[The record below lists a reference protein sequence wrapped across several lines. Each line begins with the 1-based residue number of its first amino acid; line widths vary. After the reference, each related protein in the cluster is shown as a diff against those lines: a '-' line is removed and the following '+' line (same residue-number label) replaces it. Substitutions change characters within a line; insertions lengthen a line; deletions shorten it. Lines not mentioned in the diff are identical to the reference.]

1 MDDEFKMNGA
11 PVRSDGHTT
20 NKQKTNYVCIRTN
33 SDFLIYDIYRYK
45 LYLKFCTAQKNVMTW
60 KSILIH
66 GKVVKTEM
74 KLKGNVDKKRQ
85 M

>member
-1 MDDEFKMNGA
+1 MTFTG
-11 PVRSDGHTT
+11 
-20 NKQKTNYVCIRTN
+20 I
-33 SDFLIYDIYRYK
+33 K